1 MCMKNIKS
9 AAALL
14 ILTGTFL
21 FTGEAAAQYRRDLAS
36 IPMQD
41 EAQDGTVQSAEQSRV
56 PHMDP
61 ARLHAVCCEPLARN
75 ASPAGRQR

>member
-41 EAQDGTVQSAEQSRV
+41 EAQDGTVQSAEQSASRTWTLHDCMQYAV
-56 PHMDP
+56 NHSPEM
-61 ARLHAVCCEPLARN
+61 RLQQAV
-75 ASPAGRQR
+75 QR